1 MEFKLTIYKD
11 ESLQEVKRIAEAD
24 SLKIPYRTSLNLINM
39 LASIDGE
46 EGEDVLGAI
55 RRTPECL
62 NKILKATFGLTETE
76 LDGVNAA
83 ELIDVVKGLMAWC
96 IAQLRGMHKP
106 KKQ

>member
-46 EGEDVLGAI
+46 EGEDVLGA
-55 RRTPECL
+55 
-62 NKILKATFGLTETE
+62 KIGRAH
-76 LDGVNAA
+76 V
-83 ELIDVVKGLMAWC
+83 
-96 IAQLRGMHKP
+96 
-106 KKQ
+106 

>member
-1 MEFKLTIYKD
+1 MEFKLTVYKD

-24 SLKIPYRTSLNLINM
+24 SLKIPYRTSLDLINM

-55 RRTPECL
+55 RSAPECL

-76 LDGVNAA
+76 LDGINAA
-83 ELIDVVKGLMAWC
+83 ELIDVVKGLMTWC